1 MFAIAACLCH
11 VYFESIGDDMPPR
24 RNATGI
30 IYFAGAVL
38 ILDGAVQFINGPPLL
53 AIALVI
59 MGAILIV
66 LRYLQNRRL

>member
-1 MFAIAACLCH
+1 
-11 VYFESIGDDMPPR
+11 MPPR